1 MSDSSDEV
9 WPALPFTTWRETY
22 ETLHMWMQIVGK
34 VRLALTPKINHWWN
48 VPLYLKARGLGTGA
62 MPYGARDIEITFD
75 FVEHDLRIESSD
87 GRRRAIPLIPR
98 TVAEFYRELM
108 AALAAIDVD
117 VHIWTQ
123 PVEVSD
129 PIRFENDQK
138 HRTYEP
144 EWANRCWRILLASER
159 VMQEFRSRFIGKCS
173 PVHFFWGSFDLA
185 VTRFSGRRAPVKP
198 GADAITREAY
208 SHEVISHGF
217 WPGGSWFGTV
227 VENPVYYAYALPE
240 PPGLR
245 DQQIMPAAARYD
257 PKLSEFVLNY
267 EDVRSSPKPAEQ
279 LMQFL
284 QSTYDAAANLAEWD
298 RANLER

>member
-1 MSDSSDEV
+1 
-9 WPALPFTTWRETY
+9 
-22 ETLHMWMQIVGK
+22 
-34 VRLALTPKINHWWN
+34 
-48 VPLYLKARGLGTGA
+48 
-62 MPYGARDIEITFD
+62 
-75 FVEHDLRIESSD
+75 
-87 GRRRAIPLIPR
+87 
-98 TVAEFYRELM
+98 M